1 MICPFCNGKMK
12 EVSRE
17 EYLYSDCDAAVID
30 IIYQCTNCGK
40 EPTMHF
46 EFEGFY
52 DEDDN
57 PIEVNHDI
65 SY

>member
-1 MICPFCNGKMK
+1 MRCPYCNRKMK

-17 EYLYSDCDAAVID
+17 EYLYADYNGASID
-30 IIYQCTNCGK
+30 IVYQCTNCGK
-40 EPTMHF
+40 EPMMRL

-57 PIEVNHDI
+57 LIEAGA
-65 SY
+65 

>member
-1 MICPFCNGKMK
+1 MKCPYCNQKMK

-17 EYLYSDCDAAVID
+17 EYLYSEVWAASID
-30 IIYQCTNCGK
+30 IVYQCTNCGE
-40 EPTMHF
+40 EPMMRL

-57 PIEVNHDI
+57 PIEAGA
-65 SY
+65 